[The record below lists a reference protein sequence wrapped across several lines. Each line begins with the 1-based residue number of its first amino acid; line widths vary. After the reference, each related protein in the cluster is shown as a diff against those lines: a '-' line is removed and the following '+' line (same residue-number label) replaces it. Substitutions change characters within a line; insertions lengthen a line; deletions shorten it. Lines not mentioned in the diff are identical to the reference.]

1 MGVAWIH
8 FSPLKVPEAVEKQI
22 VYALFGV
29 KPSTIELVI
38 TRIVIVNNPSALWY
52 GLIM

>member
-1 MGVAWIH
+1 MGVAQIH

-29 KPSTIELVI
+29 KPSTVELVI
-38 TRIVIVNNPSALWY
+38 SRVVISNNPSALWY
-52 GLIM
+52 GIIV